1 MSGKY
6 KKAVFDPYFSVSHF
20 FFLLLNPCAAFL
32 QHFLSYQNFTVPYT
46 SFDNFRGFDIINEDI
61 LPQGGFLFMDNL
73 IFCLNVT
80 VPIFLTLL
88 LGYFFRRIGLFDEAF
103 VNRMNK
109 FVFVIPL
116 PALLFQDIAK
126 IDIYKAWDS
135 KMVIFCFLI
144 TSLSIVISV
153 LLSRLLHPSDI
164 RGEFIQASYRSSAA
178 ILGIAVIQNLYGN
191 AGMAPLMIIASVPL
205 YNVMAVVVLSVFK
218 PDQGKLDGT
227 VLKRTLKGIVTNP
240 IILGIVAGT
249 LWSLLRLPFPKIL
262 DSTVGNLAKTAT
274 PLGLMA
280 MGGSLHFGKAFSR
293 LKASVA
299 CTFMKLIGYEAL
311 FLPLAIRCGFTKD
324 KLVSIIIMLG
334 SASTVTCFV
343 MAKNM
348 GHEGSFSSGVVL
360 LTTLFSAFTLT
371 VWLFLCKSLGLI

>member
-1 MSGKY
+1 M
-6 KKAVFDPYFSVSHF
+6 
-20 FFLLLNPCAAFL
+20 
-32 QHFLSYQNFTVPYT
+32 
-46 SFDNFRGFDIINEDI
+46 E
-61 LPQGGFLFMDNL
+61 NL
-73 IFCLNVT
+73 IFCLNAT
-80 VPIFLTLL
+80 IPIFLTLM
-88 LGYFFRRIGLFDEAF
+88 LGLFFRKIGLFDDTF
-103 VNRMNK
+103 VSRLNK
-109 FVFVIPL
+109 FVFNAAL
-116 PALLFQDIAK
+116 PALLFLDIAK
-126 IDIYKAWDS
+126 SDFYSVWNTKF
-135 KMVIFCFLI
+135 VLFCFFVTLI
-144 TSLSIVISV
+144 SIGISTGLSY
-153 LLSRLLHPSDI
+153 LLKPRNI
-164 RGEFIQASYRSSAA
+164 QGEFIQASYRSSAA
-178 ILGIAVIQNLYGN
+178 ILGIAIIQNLYGN

-218 PDQGKLDGT
+218 PGQGKIDGT

-240 IILGIVAGT
+240 IILGIAAGT

-262 DSTVGNLAKTAT
+262 DSTAGNLAKTAT

-299 CTFMKLIGYEAL
+299 CTFMKLVGYEAL

-371 VWLFLCKSLGLI
+371 LWLFICKGLGLI